1 MSDVDVDLPLDRRR
15 WLVHV
20 ASGALVAMLSPMPAQ
35 ANLLDYAERP
45 VREFLKLHF
54 AGSRQFTASGLDKK
68 ERLLTRRFRLG
79 LYKYFERART
89 SATPLPLVV
98 DPFTGSQGATEYSV
112 GDAKVRAE
120 KAWVPV
126 TFSDGERTWTI
137 TYLLRD
143 DQERND
149 DRWRIDDIEDRRG
162 MRLSE
167 VLRR

>member
-1 MSDVDVDLPLDRRR
+1 VSTIHVDAYMHRRR
-15 WLVHV
+15 WLLHT
-20 ASGALVAMLSPMPAQ
+20 ASGVVLAMLAPASTR
-35 ANLLDYAERP
+35 AAARDYAERP

-54 AGSRQFTASGLDKK
+54 AGSREFTASGLDKK

-79 LYKYFERART
+79 LYTYFERARAST
-89 SATPLPLVV
+89 ITLPLVV
-98 DPFTGSQGATEYSV
+98 DPFTGSQGATDYSV

-126 TFSDGERTWTI
+126 TFSDGERRWTI

-167 VLRR
+167 VLRQ